1 MKSFCVIILSWVI
14 NVNLILRLENL
25 IKDVLKELGFND
37 DVNLIVSGRPDL
49 GDYQYNGAFNLAK
62 IYHKNPNLIA
72 EDIVNKLKDYSEFK
86 SVSNVG
92 GFINL
97 TLSDECL
104 VNYINEVN
112 NDFSIN
118 TYKEIMPKTY
128 FLDYGGANVAKALH
142 AGHLRSPNIGEAIKR
157 LFNAVGYKTISDVHF
172 GDWGR
177 PMGLIICEIKHR
189 MPNLPYFDQNY
200 EGKYPEKCP
209 VTLEDL
215 YEIYPTAS
223 IKAKEDEKYL
233 EEARDLT
240 VRLQNREKGL
250 YELYKSFT
258 KLSIDDIDDIY
269 NMLGATFD
277 LYEGERDADDY
288 IKPMLDYLKD
298 NNLTEISDGATIIDV
313 KEDTDKKEMPPVILI
328 KSNGGL
334 LYDSTELAT
343 LYGREKRFKVDGYL
357 YLTDIRQELH
367 FVQAFRA
374 AYKTNI
380 VSRDKSLEW
389 YGFGTMNGPDGKPFK
404 TRDGGVM
411 SLREL
416 INVVKSETIKVIKD
430 NIKEEDK
437 DNLALDLAI
446 AAIKYADLL
455 PNRASDY
462 IFDPVKFSDI
472 NGKTGPYILYGT
484 VRMSSLLKKA
494 DFEFKNYNS
503 INTEE
508 ERNIILTIINLRSV
522 LEKSFKTRTVNEIC
536 EYVYKLTSNFNAF
549 YSNHEVLTES
559 DEKVKESY
567 LTLINLILKTNKYIL
582 DILAIKVPEAI

>member
-1 MKSFCVIILSWVI
+1 M
-14 NVNLILRLENL
+14 NLILKLEKI
-25 IKDVLKELGFND
+25 IKNILKELNYED
-37 DVNLIVSGRPDL
+37 NVVINISNRLDL
-49 GDYQYNGAFNLAK
+49 GDYQYNGAFSLAK
-62 IYHKNPNLIA
+62 KYHKSPIVIA
-72 EDIVNKLKDYSEFK
+72 DEIVQKLNKLNEFK
-86 SVSNVG
+86 NVSNAN

-97 TLSDECL
+97 SLSEEIL
-104 VNYINEVN
+104 INYINEI
-112 NDFSIN
+112 NDNFNIN
-118 TYKEIMPKTY
+118 TYKEENSKTY
-128 FLDYGGANVAKALH
+128 FFDYGGANVAKALH
-142 AGHLRSPNIGEAIKR
+142 AGHLRSPNIGEALKR

-189 MPNLPYFDQNY
+189 FPNLPYFDNNY
-200 EGKYPEKCP
+200 SGEYPKECP

-223 IKAKEDEKYL
+223 IKAKEDETYL

-240 VRLQNREKGL
+240 VRLQNHEKGIYDL
-250 YELYKSFT
+250 YESFT
-258 KLSIDDIDDIY
+258 KLSIEDIMDIY
-269 NMLGATFD
+269 QILNTSFD
-277 LYEGERDADDY
+277 LYEGEKDADNY
-288 IKPMLDYLKD
+288 IKPMLEYLND
-298 NNLTEISDGATIIDV
+298 NNLTQISDGATIIDI
-313 KEDTDKKEMPPVILI
+313 KEETDKKEMPPVILI
-328 KSNGGL
+328 KSNGGV

-343 LYGREKRFKVDGYL
+343 LYSREKRFRVDGYL

-367 FVQAFRA
+367 FEGAFRA

-380 VSRDKSLEW
+380 VPKDKKLEW

-411 SLREL
+411 SLRSL
-416 INVVKSETIKVIKD
+416 IDIVKTETRKVIKD

-437 DNLALDLAI
+437 DKLALNLAI

-494 DFEFKNYNS
+494 NIKYHNYHL

-508 ERNIILTIINLRSV
+508 ERNIILALINLRSII
-522 LEKSFKTRTVNEIC
+522 EKSFKTRTINEIC
-536 EYVYKLTSNFNAF
+536 EYIYKLTSLFNTF
-549 YSNHEVLTES
+549 YSNHEVLSEQN
-559 DEKVKESY
+559 EKVKESY
-567 LTLINLILKTNKYIL
+567 LTLINLIYKTNKYLL
-582 DILAIKVPEAI
+582 DILAIKVPDKI